1 MLGQPGVADGEDAD
15 VLAVQPPRRDAVVDA
30 RGAQAG
36 AAKLVVRD
44 GAVLMSRDPRDPGV
58 PREGRDRLQPCHAG
72 LR

>member
-44 GAVLMSRDPRDPGV
+44 GAVLMSAIHATRASR
-58 PREGRDRLQPCHAG
+58 GRDVTDFNPVMQG
-72 LR
+72 